1 MKYKQEEM
9 KKKTILSVS
18 IIVILVI
25 CVFGY
30 LYIYKPYADEKNKI
44 SAFCDYLSQYHQE
57 IFVTDIG
64 MDSAEATVEY
74 HEELN
79 QYSISI
85 SLESSEA
92 VSEEQLASCR
102 AVLEKQFQEI
112 TLIVNGEVR

>member
-1 MKYKQEEM
+1 ME
-9 KKKTILSVS
+9 
-18 IIVILVI
+18 
-25 CVFGY
+25 
-30 LYIYKPYADEKNKI
+30 YIRFEN
-44 SAFCDYLSQYHQE
+44 
-57 IFVTDIG
+57 
-64 MDSAEATVEY
+64 
-74 HEELN
+74 EELN